1 MSWYSLMHK
10 SESIWLLAQLS
21 ASEVGKCGKYLLGP
35 LLGVLFVQGI
45 EGKQP
50 SISSLGAF

>member
-1 MSWYSLMHK
+1 MHK